1 MRILLSLVYYGHI
14 TNEILFNFIPSY
26 IALGFL

>member
-1 MRILLSLVYYGHI
+1 MRFLLSFVYYGHI
-14 TNEILFNFIPSY
+14 TNEVLFDFIPSY